1 MKKYLIYATT
11 LTLAFTIGFG
21 LFPSS
26 RYTKSKHLLE
36 SYTFFSMTDYNAE
49 VKE

>member
-11 LTLAFTIGFG
+11 LTLAFTIGFR

-26 RYTKSKHLLE
+26 RYTKSTQLG